1 MNQIFLFAQNVTHS
15 SLHFDFVLVLLNNLF
30 QIGFKVTSFR
40 CVVVQLN
47 GDIGKR
53 EQI

>member
-1 MNQIFLFAQNVTHS
+1 MNQIFLFGHNVTHS

-30 QIGFKVTSFR
+30 QIGFKATSFR

-47 GDIGKR
+47 SDIGKR